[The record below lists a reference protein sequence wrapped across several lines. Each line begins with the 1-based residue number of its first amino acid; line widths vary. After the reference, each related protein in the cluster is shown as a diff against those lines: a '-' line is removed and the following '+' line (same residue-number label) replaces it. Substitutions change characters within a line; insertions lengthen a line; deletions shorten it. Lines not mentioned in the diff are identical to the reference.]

1 MPLVTANQFQ
11 LQPDTGLALQR
22 GMQLGQQFKQLQQQP
37 RVNELTQMAAQGDK
51 QALIELQGIAPE
63 RAAQV
68 INTQGVQQQQKAQ
81 ANEQR
86 FRSIARGALEV
97 QSIPT
102 TEGKIA
108 SLTKRRNELIEQ
120 GVDTS
125 DTDAA
130 IDLYS
135 TGRVDEANQLIDSV
149 VTAGE
154 RQGFIKPKTFKSETL
169 DIRKQEA
176 ELRAAE
182 QKQKDLDRQVIRES
196 NQLKR
201 DELKLKAAENE
212 RRIEQGKKDREF
224 TASSALSAL
233 DQGMATVELLLEGE
247 ALESAA
253 GFQSNFPTIAGT
265 EASGFE
271 AQLDKLKSQTFL
283 LQVEKMKG
291 LGALGEKEGAKLE
304 SALAAL
310 SIKQPDKKL
319 RSELSTVKN
328 IMNNVKKKLQKKFG
342 VAPEVDEAAILAKYG
357 L

>member
-1 MPLVTANQFQ
+1 MALQTANQFQ
-11 LQPDTGLALQR
+11 LTPDVVGAASR
-22 GMQLGQQFKQLQQQP
+22 GIQLGSQFRQQQLQP
-37 RVNELTQMAAQGDK
+37 RINDLTQMAANGDK
-51 QALIELQGIAPE
+51 QALIELQGIAPD

-68 INTQGVQQQQKAQ
+68 VNIQGAQQAQ
-81 ANEQR
+81 EGQATEQR
-86 FRSIARGALEV
+86 IKSVIQGALEV

-102 TEGKIA
+102 IEGKIA
-108 SLTKRRNELIEQ
+108 FLNKRREGLR
-120 GVDTS
+120 DTQ
-125 DTDAA
+125 DTDEVLA
-130 IDLYS
+130 LYS
-135 TGRVDEANQLIDSV
+135 AGKIDEANHLIDSV
-149 VTAGE
+149 ITQGE

-182 QKQKDLDRQVIRES
+182 QRQKDLDRQVTRET

-201 DELKLKAAENE
+201 DELKLKAVENK
-212 RRIEQGKKDREF
+212 RKIEQGKKDREF
-224 TASSALSAL
+224 TANSALSAL
-233 DQGMATVELLLEGE
+233 DQGMATVDSLLEGE

-253 GFQSNFPTIAGT
+253 GFQANFPTVAGT

-310 SIKQPDKKL
+310 TIKQQDEKL
-319 RSELSTVKN
+319 RDELATVKN
-328 IMNNVKKKLQKKFG
+328 IMNNAKQKLQKKFG
-342 VAPEVDEAAILAKYG
+342 VATEVDEAAILAKYG